1 MNVIVTLKNDVFHKM
16 DDYQKMCDTNKN
28 VTKIAMIIKGIYI

>member
-1 MNVIVTLKNDVFHKM
+1 M

-28 VTKIAMIIKGIYI
+28 VTKIGMIIKGIYIRMSL